1 MNLTSMVKE
10 YKQTKSDIVLNKIF
24 IQIQPILKKKAK
36 YIYYHKKFK
45 GNGYSFT
52 IAQTRKLD
60 FEDALQELNMEILR
74 IIKEYD
80 PEKSFEPYFFATLW
94 NWRPQF
100 LKQGNFLQWLR
111 MTNES
116 EMGEDEGENLLE
128 QLAIA
133 SPILEPVNLLDF
145 FEDLTEEEINFL
157 NLCIKNKDKNQ
168 SQLSEIIGVT
178 QPRVSQIIANLRK
191 KLKVN
196 L

>member
-1 MNLTSMVKE
+1 MNLTSMVRE
-10 YKQTKSDIVLNKIF
+10 YKQSNSSQILDSIF
-24 IQIQPILKKKAK
+24 IQIQPILKKKAQ

-45 GNGYSFT
+45 GNKYSFT
-52 IAQTRKLD
+52 IAQTKKLD
-60 FEDALQELNMEILR
+60 YEDVLQELNMEILR
-74 IIKEYD
+74 IVQEYNPKKE
-80 PEKSFEPYFFATLW
+80 FEPYFFATLW

-100 LKQGNFLQWLR
+100 LKQGNFLQWLGT
-111 MTNES
+111 TNES

-133 SPILEPVNLLDF
+133 SPILEPANLMDF
-145 FEDLTEEEINFL
+145 FEDLTEEEKSFL

-178 QPRVSQIIANLRK
+178 QPRVSQIVANLRK
-191 KLKVN
+191 KLKVH